1 MNRQVRLLGSDTWTD
16 YGPVTIDFAARMFAS
31 LPMYQSFFDA
41 DKLVVEVRTEGS
53 VMPVSQIT
61 VERTVE
67 YRCTNLQ
74 TSQATKEARDV

>member
-16 YGPVTIDFAARMFAS
+16 YGPVTIDFAARMFAA
-31 LPMYQSFFDA
+31 LPSHRAFFSD
-41 DKLVVEVRTEGS
+41 DKLVVEVRTEGAA
-53 VMPVSQIT
+53 MPVSKIT